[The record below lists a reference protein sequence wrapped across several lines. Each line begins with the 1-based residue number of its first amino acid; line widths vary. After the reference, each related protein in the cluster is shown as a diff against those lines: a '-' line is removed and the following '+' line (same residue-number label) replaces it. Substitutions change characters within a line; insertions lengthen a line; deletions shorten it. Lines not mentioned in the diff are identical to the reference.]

1 MDPGPGGR
9 WAAAREVVVAGP
21 AVPPSGAAAILR
33 GAMIVDCAHYRD
45 GIRQNEGKLELAEAS
60 RCASG
65 ERDDFVWLGLHE
77 PSDELL
83 AEVQERFGL
92 HELAVEDALGSH
104 QRPKLEDYDD
114 SYFVVLHTAH
124 YLDASEEVEFGEIHV
139 FVGRGH
145 VIAVR
150 HGEGSELRT
159 ARQRIEARPELLR
172 HGPAAVVWAIV
183 DKVVDDYAP
192 VVEGID
198 NDVEEVEES
207 IFGNHDDST
216 ERIYFLKRETIRF
229 HRAVAPLLGP
239 LRAIEQ
245 GAFPGMD
252 EQLRRFFRDVSDHA
266 RRVDEQVMGQRE
278 LLTSVL
284 EANLALLS
292 VGQNAIVRSISA
304 WAAIIAVPTFIASV
318 YGMNF
323 EHMPELGSKIG
334 YPLALGV
341 MVVSVLAL
349 YRFFRRI
356 EWL

>member
-1 MDPGPGGR
+1 
-9 WAAAREVVVAGP
+9 
-21 AVPPSGAAAILR
+21 
-33 GAMIVDCAHYRD
+33 MIVDCAHYRD
-45 GIRQNEGKLELAEAS
+45 GIRQNEGKMPLEEA
-60 RCASG
+60 ASCG
-65 ERDDFVWLGLHE
+65 TDEDGSFVWLGLHD
-77 PSDELL
+77 PTDEEL
-83 AEVQERFGL
+83 AEVKERFGL

-124 YLDASEEVEFGEIHV
+124 YHDETEEVHFGEIHV
-139 FVGRGH
+139 FVGQSY

-183 DKVVDDYAP
+183 DKVVDDYSP

-207 IFGNHDDST
+207 IFGQRDDST
-216 ERIYFLKRETIRF
+216 ERIYFLKREAIRF
-229 HRAVAPLLGP
+229 HRAVGPLLGP
-239 LRAIEQ
+239 LQAIEQ

-252 EQLRRFFRDVSDHA
+252 DQLRRYFRDVADHA

-323 EHMPELGSKIG
+323 EHMPELGSTIG
-334 YPLALGV
+334 YPVTLGV
-341 MVVSVLAL
+341 MLISVIAL

-356 EWL
+356 DWL